1 MLAFV
6 IDFNNLDHVA
16 INTKGNHEMDKPG
29 ESVGEEAR
37 TEDVK
42 KGIFPRRERT
52 QIMTPKEAAKYL
64 GFHLVTIYRLLKK
77 REVPAVKI
85 GGQWRFKK
93 DVLDAWLVER
103 MGKG

>member
-1 MLAFV
+1 MEKTG
-6 IDFNNLDHVA
+6 DSPNE
-16 INTKGNHEMDKPG
+16 EMRKEG
-29 ESVGEEAR
+29 E
-37 TEDVK
+37 K
-42 KGIFPRRERT
+42 KMEFPRRERT

-77 REVPAVKI
+77 REIPAVKI

-93 DVLDAWLVER
+93 DILDAWLMER

>member
-1 MLAFV
+1 MEE
-6 IDFNNLDHVA
+6 ISKS
-16 INTKGNHEMDKPG
+16 TK
-29 ESVGEEAR
+29 EELPRDTQKQAY
-37 TEDVK
+37 
-42 KGIFPRRERT
+42 PRRERT

>member
-1 MLAFV
+1 M
-6 IDFNNLDHVA
+6 
-16 INTKGNHEMDKPG
+16 EKPG
-29 ESVGEEAR
+29 ESVSEEAKR
-37 TEDVK
+37 EEAK
-42 KGIFPRRERT
+42 RGIYPRRERT

-77 REVPAVKI
+77 REIPAVKI

-93 DVLDAWLVER
+93 DILDAWLEER